1 MLTTGRRCFFYA
13 FFRSFLVHLLLLA
26 ALTRPP
32 MKGYLVARG
41 ERERA
46 GRPCGSC
53 QKAAPPV
60 CRKLPATADESGGG
74 AAEERGE
81 RVSAVFFLV
90 PG

>member
-13 FFRSFLVHLLLLA
+13 FLRSFLVHLLLA
-26 ALTRPP
+26 AHPRPL

-74 AAEERGE
+74 AGEERGE

-90 PG
+90 PR